1 MAVSFSRG
9 SHCIAPP
16 TGKLKTAE
24 THSRAVVEAGSLNP
38 GVGRGVLP
46 LTLWI
51 ESSCLFP
58 ALVTATTLCVLGSQ
72 PPPRFCHHRHL
83 PMCLSSAHQD
93 TRHTG
98 SSTCSTGSNKCD
110 LLLIFIFMTSVK
122 ALFLNEFTFTD
133 TKGQVVNI
141 FEGIFP

>member
-16 TGKLKTAE
+16 TGRLKTAE
-24 THSRAVVEAGSLNP
+24 THSLAVVEAGSLNP

-51 ESSCLFP
+51 ESACLFP
-58 ALVTATTLCVLGSQ
+58 ASGRSHYSLCPWLTAS
-72 PPPRFCHHRHL
+72 PSFCHHRHL
-83 PMCLSSAHQD
+83 LMCLSSAHQD

-98 SSTCSTGSNKCD
+98 SSTCSTGSSKCD

-122 ALFLNEFTFTD
+122 ALFLNEVTFTD